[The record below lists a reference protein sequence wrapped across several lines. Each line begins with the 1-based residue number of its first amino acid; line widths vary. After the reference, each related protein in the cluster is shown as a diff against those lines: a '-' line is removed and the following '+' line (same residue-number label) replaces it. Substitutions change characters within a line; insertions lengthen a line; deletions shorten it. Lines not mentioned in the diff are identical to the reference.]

1 MKGEISG
8 LSSMGEICTCQH
20 SVCLACK
27 EKCAYDCPFCYL
39 SVRPFNAKREW
50 PHVYA
55 QAYPYPP
62 TDAYAWDGIPGNQ
75 HTKAA
80 MKTVSRMMQIF
91 FDEELGVSRES
102 YNWKDFDDDILAC
115 CNECSETAEKGGS
128 YAERFIRIWNG
139 IRQVLD
145 NKISLMTDELGAKL
159 AAQHADMIES
169 VVAMRS
175 IRKRVM
181 KRRRAYDDTLRA
193 EVGGLERIIKRPK
206 LPEFQ
211 TEEEEE
217 QQIWDNV
224 WFHKVLSRMVT
235 TKEDVAEPAVKEVAA
250 EAAAEDAVTN

>member
-91 FDEELGVSRES
+91 FDEELGVSRDS
-102 YNWKDFDDDILAC
+102 YNLKEDPDVAASYDKC
-115 CNECSETAEKGGS
+115 KEEVAEGGS
-128 YAERFIRIWNG
+128 YAERFIRIWNV
-139 IRQVLD
+139 IREVFHNDDCLL
-145 NKISLMTDELGAKL
+145 NDELGAKL
-159 AAQHADMIES
+159 AEKHADMIES

-175 IRKRVM
+175 IRKQLM
-181 KRRRAYDDTLRA
+181 KHRRAYDDTLRF
-193 EVGGLERIIKRPK
+193 EVGLLDRTVKRPRLLDALQNEK
-206 LPEFQ
+206 DAD
-211 TEEEEE
+211 EEEKATE
-217 QQIWDNV
+217 QQEQQEE
-224 WFHKVLSRMVT
+224 K
-235 TKEDVAEPAVKEVAA
+235 
-250 EAAAEDAVTN
+250 AAEDVVTN